1 MSLRYKNRTVI
12 NQRGGSI
19 DIDNSTEKEKIQISH
34 RSGSNLNFTNI
45 VTSELA
51 SNNKQLIVINDN
63 YKTVGGTDSEYI
75 VKDKIERVGENSY
88 SFKGTYGD
96 SEIDAFKNWKNAYK
110 TIANANSR
118 FKINRGGVSFPNGP
132 ATPASGSRTTN
143 PTLKQI
149 IYPVEN
155 NFGGYVKTPIRN
167 ASTDEVVSY
176 VPVKNINTS
185 PASQKTVSSSDI
197 SRAAGAAGSLAP
209 GVIEYGPATSSATE
223 NGSWSSN
230 SESANIANSITSL
243 QQSTLNDIESKM
255 GNGGDDISFV
265 KRNKSVTIGAI
276 FNDYPSIK
284 IDTKG
289 RSHPIEVVVS
299 PSGAFKN
306 HDYIPIVEDIDN
318 SSTFPCGNETKT
330 VGNKYNLNVG
340 SGGINLKTTGS
351 IELGGSNLK
360 MGFQK
365 VNISALHGIHLH
377 SDSAVELAS
386 LKSISLRTNRQVY
399 IESSLGIKNN
409 TIMSGG
415 LYTEGEVY
423 LHHITAPIEIQQ
435 TMDTTLY
442 GKFNTNVSRTLPIG
456 EVFDPEWGWLTVY
469 ALANDNLIVN
479 YPHSHHFANLP
490 LRLTSSNADV
500 RKFASNERIN
510 SHGSISTSL
519 AQQHE
524 RKKAETAT

>member
-63 YKTVGGTDSEYI
+63 YKTVGGTDSEYT

-96 SEIDAFKNWKNAYK
+96 SEIDAFKSWKNAYK

-118 FKINRGGVSFPNGP
+118 FKINRGGASFPNGP
-132 ATPASGSRTTN
+132 ITDLNGTRAGN
-143 PTLKQI
+143 PTLNQI
-149 IYPVEN
+149 IFPVEN
-155 NFGGYVKTPIRN
+155 EFGGYVKTPYRN
-167 ASTDEVVSY
+167 STKDEVVDY
-176 VPVKNINTS
+176 EPMPYRGTA
-185 PASQKTVSSSDI
+185 PASAKNVTAPDVDE
-197 SRAAGAAGSLAP
+197 AAGINGSSAP
-209 GVIEYGPATSSATE
+209 GVLEFGPSQSSSTE
-223 NGSWSSN
+223 SGSWNIN
-230 SESANIANSITSL
+230 SESANIIDSIKNL
-243 QQSTLNDIESKM
+243 QEQTLNAIEASM

-265 KRNKSVTIGAI
+265 KRNKSDTVGAI
-276 FNDYPSIK
+276 FNDYPSIR

-289 RSHPIEVVVS
+289 RSQPIEIVVS
-299 PSGAFKN
+299 STGSFKN
-306 HDYIPIVEDIDN
+306 HDYIPVVEDIDN
-318 SSTFPCGNETKT
+318 SSTFPCGNENKT

-340 SGGINLKTTGS
+340 SGGINLKTTGA

-377 SDSAVELAS
+377 SDSIVELVS

-399 IESSLGIKNN
+399 IESSLGVKSN
-409 TIMSGG
+409 TIIGGG

-435 TMDTTLY
+435 TLDTTLY
-442 GKFNTNVSRTLPIG
+442 GRFNCVAPRTLPIG
-456 EVFDPEWGWLTVY
+456 EVFDPEWGWLKVY
-469 ALANDNLIVN
+469 ALAEDNLIVN

-490 LRLTSSNADV
+490 LRLTTSNSDV

-510 SHGSISTSL
+510 AHGAISTAL
-519 AQQHE
+519 AQKHE
-524 RKKAETAT
+524 RRLAERAS

>member
-1 MSLRYKNRTVI
+1 VSSRYKNRTVI

-63 YKTVGGTDSEYI
+63 FKTVGGTESEYT

-96 SEIDAFKNWKNAYK
+96 SEIESFKSWKNAYK
-110 TIANANSR
+110 TIANANSV
-118 FKINRGGVSFPNGP
+118 FKINRGGSSFPNGP
-132 ATPASGSRTTN
+132 TTPTTGTRASN
-143 PTLKQI
+143 PTLNQTI
-149 IYPVEN
+149 VPVEN
-155 NFGGYVKTPIRN
+155 NFNGYVKTPIRT
-167 ASTDEVVSY
+167 SSVDEVVAY
-176 VPVKNINTS
+176 VPIPNRSTNPATPKNVT
-185 PASQKTVSSSDI
+185 TSDI
-197 SRAAGAAGSLAP
+197 DRAAGGSGSSAP
-209 GVIEYGPATSSATE
+209 GVLEFGSSKSAATE
-223 NGSWSSN
+223 GGTWTPN
-230 SESANIANSITSL
+230 SQSENLGESIKKVQEDI
-243 QQSTLNDIESKM
+243 LNNIESTM

-265 KRNKSVTIGAI
+265 KRNKSDTVGAI
-276 FNDYPSIK
+276 FNDYPSIR

-289 RSHPIEVVVS
+289 RSQPIEIVVS
-299 PSGAFKN
+299 ASGAFKN

-318 SSTFPCGNETKT
+318 SSTFPCGNENKT

-365 VNISALHGIHLH
+365 ANISATHGIHLH
-377 SDSAVELAS
+377 SESVVELVS

-399 IESSLGIKNN
+399 IESSLGVKNN
-409 TIMSGG
+409 TIIGGG

-435 TMDTTLY
+435 TLDTTLY
-442 GKFNTNVSRTLPIG
+442 GRFNCVAPRTLPIG

-479 YPHSHHFANLP
+479 YPHSHHFPNLP
-490 LRLTSSNADV
+490 LRLTNSNSDV

-510 SHGSISTSL
+510 THGAISTAL
-519 AQQHE
+519 AQKHE
-524 RKKAETAT
+524 RRTAETAI

>member
-1 MSLRYKNRTVI
+1 MSSRYKNRTVI

-63 YKTVGGTDSEYI
+63 FKTVGGTESEYT

-96 SEIDAFKNWKNAYK
+96 SEIESFKSWKTEYK
-110 TIANANSR
+110 TIANANSG
-118 FKINRGGVSFPNGP
+118 FKINRGGSSFPNGP
-132 ATPASGSRTTN
+132 TTPTSGTRASN
-143 PTLKQI
+143 PTLNQTI
-149 IYPVEN
+149 VPVEN
-155 NFGGYVKTPIRN
+155 NFKGYVKTPIRT
-167 ASTDEVVSY
+167 SSVDEVVAY
-176 VPVKNINTS
+176 VPIPDRITT
-185 PASQKTVSSSDI
+185 PATPKKVTTSDI
-197 SRAAGAAGSLAP
+197 DRAAGGSGSSAP
-209 GVIEYGPATSSATE
+209 GVLEFGSSKSAATE
-223 NGSWSSN
+223 GGTWTPN
-230 SESANIANSITSL
+230 SQSENLGESIKKVQENI
-243 QQSTLNDIESKM
+243 LNNIESTM

-265 KRNKSVTIGAI
+265 KRNKSDTVGAI
-276 FNDYPSIK
+276 FNDYPSIR

-289 RSHPIEVVVS
+289 RSQPIEIVVS
-299 PSGAFKN
+299 ASGAFKN

-318 SSTFPCGNETKT
+318 SSTFPCGNENKT

-365 VNISALHGIHLH
+365 ANISATHGIHLH
-377 SDSAVELAS
+377 SESVVELVS

-399 IESSLGIKNN
+399 IESSLGVKNN
-409 TIMSGG
+409 TIIGGG

-435 TMDTTLY
+435 TLDTTLY
-442 GKFNTNVSRTLPIG
+442 GRFNCVAPRTLPIG

-479 YPHSHHFANLP
+479 YPHSHHFPNLP
-490 LRLTSSNADV
+490 LRLTNSNSDV

-510 SHGSISTSL
+510 THGAISTAL
-519 AQQHE
+519 AQKHE
-524 RKKAETAT
+524 RRTAETAI

>member
-63 YKTVGGTDSEYI
+63 YKTVGGTDSEYT

-96 SEIDAFKNWKNAYK
+96 SEIDAFKSWKAAYK

-118 FKINRGGVSFPNGP
+118 FKIDRGGSSFPNGP
-132 ATPASGSRTTN
+132 TTPLGGSRSAN
-143 PTLKQI
+143 PTLNQS

-155 NFGGYVKTPIRN
+155 NFRGYVKTPYRK
-167 ASTDEVVSY
+167 ADTDEVVDY
-176 VPVKNINTS
+176 TPMPNRETVPASEKKVNISNIN
-185 PASQKTVSSSDI
+185 Q
-197 SRAAGAAGSLAP
+197 AAGINGSAAP
-209 GVIEYGPATSSATE
+209 GVLEFGASNSAATE
-223 NGSWSSN
+223 NGSWN
-230 SESANIANSITSL
+230 LNTQAQNIGNSIKNL
-243 QQSTLNDIESKM
+243 QENTLNAIEASM

-265 KRNKSVTIGAI
+265 KRNKSDTVGAI
-276 FNDYPSIK
+276 FNDYPSIR

-289 RSHPIEVVVS
+289 RSQPIEIIVS
-299 PSGAFKN
+299 STGSFKN

-318 SSTFPCGNETKT
+318 SSTFPCGNENKT

-340 SGGINLKTTGS
+340 SGGINLKSTGS

-365 VNISALHGIHLH
+365 ANISALHGIHLH
-377 SDSAVELAS
+377 SESIVEIVS

-399 IESSLGIKNN
+399 IESSLGVKGN
-409 TIMSGG
+409 TIIGGG
-415 LYTEGEVY
+415 LYAEGEVY

-435 TMDTTLY
+435 TLDTTLY
-442 GKFNTNVSRTLPIG
+442 GRFNCVASRTLPIG

-469 ALANDNLIVN
+469 ALADDNLIVN

-490 LRLTSSNADV
+490 LRLTNSNSDV

-510 SHGSISTSL
+510 THGAISTAL
-519 AQQHE
+519 AQKHE
-524 RKKAETAT
+524 RRIAEIAN

>member
-1 MSLRYKNRTVI
+1 MSLRYKNRTII

-63 YKTVGGTDSEYI
+63 YKTVGGTDSEYV

-96 SEIDAFKNWKNAYK
+96 SEIDAFKQWKAAYK

-118 FKINRGGVSFPNGP
+118 FKINRGGASFPNGP
-132 ATPASGSRTTN
+132 TTPTSGTRSSN
-143 PTLKQI
+143 PTLNQTI
-149 IYPVEN
+149 VPVEN
-155 NFGGYVKTPIRN
+155 NFGGYIKTPIRN
-167 ASTDEVVSY
+167 ASTDEVVDY
-176 VPVKNINTS
+176 VPMPYRDTEPATPKDVTTS
-185 PASQKTVSSSDI
+185 DVDL
-197 SRAAGAAGSLAP
+197 AAGVNGSAAP
-209 GVIEYGPATSSATE
+209 GVLEFG
-223 NGSWSSN
+223 SSN
-230 SESANIANSITSL
+230 SAATEDGSWTPNTQSTNIGNSIKNL
-243 QQSTLNDIESKM
+243 QDSALNAIEAQM

-265 KRNKSVTIGAI
+265 KRNKSDTVGAI
-276 FNDYPSIK
+276 FNDYPSIR

-289 RSHPIEVVVS
+289 RSQPIEVVVS
-299 PSGAFKN
+299 ASGAFKN
-306 HDYIPIVEDIDN
+306 HDYVPIVEDIDN
-318 SSTFPCGNETKT
+318 SSTFPCGNENKT

-340 SGGINLKTTGS
+340 SGGINLKSTGS

-377 SDSAVELAS
+377 SESVVELVS

-399 IESSLGIKNN
+399 IESSLGVKNN
-409 TIMSGG
+409 TIIGGG

-435 TMDTTLY
+435 TLDTTLY
-442 GKFNTNVSRTLPIG
+442 GRFNCTAPRTLPIG
-456 EVFDPEWGWLTVY
+456 EVFDPEWGWLTVF
-469 ALANDNLIVN
+469 ALADDNLIIN
-479 YPHSHHFANLP
+479 YPHSHHFPNLP
-490 LRLTSSNADV
+490 LRLTSSNSDV
-500 RKFASNERIN
+500 RKFAANERIN
-510 SHGSISTSL
+510 THGAFSTAL
-519 AQQHE
+519 AQKHE
-524 RKKAETAT
+524 RRRAEVAP

>member
-34 RSGSNLNFTNI
+34 RSGSNINFTNI

-63 YKTVGGTDSEYI
+63 YKTVGGTDSEYT

-96 SEIDAFKNWKNAYK
+96 TEIDAFKNWKNAYK

-118 FKINRGGVSFPNGP
+118 FKINRGGGSFPNGP
-132 ATPASGSRTTN
+132 LTPISGNRGQN
-143 PTLKQI
+143 PTLNQN

-155 NFGGYVKTPIRN
+155 DFKGYVKTPIRN
-167 ASTDEVVSY
+167 SEIDEVVDY
-176 VPVKNINTS
+176 VPMPDRNTNPATAKNIK
-185 PASQKTVSSSDI
+185 PSDI
-197 SRAAGAAGSLAP
+197 DLAAGSGGSNAP
-209 GVIEYGPATSSATE
+209 GVLEFGSLQSAATE
-223 NGSWSSN
+223 NGSWDVN
-230 SESANIANSITSL
+230 PESANIGDSIKKIQET
-243 QQSTLNDIESKM
+243 TLNAIEASM
-255 GNGGDDISFV
+255 GNGGDDISFI
-265 KRNKSVTIGAI
+265 KRNKSDTIGAI
-276 FNDYPSIK
+276 FNDYPSIR

-289 RSHPIEVVVS
+289 RSQPIEIIVS
-299 PSGAFKN
+299 ATGSFKN

-318 SSTFPCGNETKT
+318 SSTFPCGNENKT
-330 VGNKYNLNVG
+330 IGNKYNLNVG
-340 SGGINLKTTGS
+340 SGGINLKSTGS

-365 VNISALHGIHLH
+365 INISSLHGIHLH
-377 SDSAVELAS
+377 SESIVELVS

-399 IESSLGIKNN
+399 IESSLGVKSN
-409 TIMSGG
+409 TIIGGG

-435 TMDTTLY
+435 TLDTTLY
-442 GKFNTNVSRTLPIG
+442 GRFNCVAPRTLPIG

-469 ALANDNLIVN
+469 ALAEDNLIVN

-490 LRLTSSNADV
+490 LRLTKSNSDV
-500 RKFASNERIN
+500 RKFASNENIN
-510 SHGSISTSL
+510 AHGAISTSL
-519 AQQHE
+519 AQKHE
-524 RKKAETAT
+524 RRVAEIAS

>member
-1 MSLRYKNRTVI
+1 VSSRYKNRTVI

-63 YKTVGGTDSEYI
+63 FKTVGGTESEYT

-96 SEIDAFKNWKNAYK
+96 SEIKSFKSWKTAYK
-110 TIANANSR
+110 TIANANSE
-118 FKINRGGVSFPNGP
+118 FKINRGGSSFPNGP
-132 ATPASGSRTTN
+132 TTPTAGTRASN
-143 PTLKQI
+143 PTLNQTI
-149 IYPVEN
+149 VPVEN
-155 NFGGYVKTPIRN
+155 KFNGYVKTPIRT
-167 ASTDEVVSY
+167 SSVDEVVAY
-176 VPVKNINTS
+176 VPIPNRSTNPATPKNVT
-185 PASQKTVSSSDI
+185 TSDI
-197 SRAAGAAGSLAP
+197 DRAAGGSGSSAP
-209 GVIEYGPATSSATE
+209 GVLEFGSSKSAATE
-223 NGSWSSN
+223 GGTWTPN
-230 SESANIANSITSL
+230 SQSENLGESIKKVQEDI
-243 QQSTLNDIESKM
+243 LNNIESTM

-265 KRNKSVTIGAI
+265 KRNKSDTVGAI
-276 FNDYPSIK
+276 FNDYPSIR

-289 RSHPIEVVVS
+289 RSQPIEIVVS
-299 PSGAFKN
+299 ASGAFKN

-318 SSTFPCGNETKT
+318 SSTFPCGNENKT

-365 VNISALHGIHLH
+365 ANISATHGIHLH
-377 SDSAVELAS
+377 SESVVELVS

-399 IESSLGIKNN
+399 IESSLGVKNN
-409 TIMSGG
+409 TIIGGG

-435 TMDTTLY
+435 TLDTTLY
-442 GKFNTNVSRTLPIG
+442 GRFNCVAPRTLPIG

-479 YPHSHHFANLP
+479 YPHSHHFPNLP
-490 LRLTSSNADV
+490 LRLTNSNSDV

-510 SHGSISTSL
+510 THGAISTAL
-519 AQQHE
+519 AQKHE
-524 RKKAETAT
+524 RRTAETAI